1 MAEQPEQ
8 PVEEKEEK
16 KEDLEKTFEWPS
28 PKGLYLELFLKT
40 VVAKMYGCS
49 LCGLVAKDVV
59 ELICPQHA
67 NDDEDDDDD
76 SGDDEGTTQ
85 LQVYC
90 QKCLEDYLAENR
102 NLCPISKHEAPKWQ
116 KINSVNRSVGKL
128 RIRCPRTLQQKK
140 R

>member
-1 MAEQPEQ
+1 MAEQPLEA
-8 PVEEKEEK
+8 KGEK
-16 KEDLEKTFEWPS
+16 KDALEKTFEWPS
-28 PKGLYLELFLKT
+28 LKGFYLELFLKA
-40 VVAKMYGCS
+40 VLAKMYGCG

-67 NDDEDDDDD
+67 NEEEDDDDD

-90 QKCLEDYLAENR
+90 QKCLEDYLAENG

-116 KINSVNRSVGKL
+116 KSSAVNKSVGKL
-128 RIRCPRTLQQKK
+128 KIRCPRTLKKKK